1 MNAHDAARQPGGA
14 DEGKHNIAGKTS
26 IQQQQSAA
34 LKPELKYVRVL
45 RRLLQGPLHRFE
57 AEKYPVSDHVLNS
70 TVSELKKRGIEISSK
85 LICLPGYSRAGA
97 YIALYTL
104 EETSRQRA
112 LQLIG
117 EAQ

>member
-1 MNAHDAARQPGGA
+1 MN
-14 DEGKHNIAGKTS
+14 TC
-26 IQQQQSAA
+26 IQSQHSAA
-34 LKPELKYVRVL
+34 LKPEPKYVRVL

-57 AEKYPVSDHVLNS
+57 AERYPVSDHVLNS
-70 TVSELKKRGIEISSK
+70 TVSELKKRGLDIKSD

-97 YIALYTL
+97 YVALYTL